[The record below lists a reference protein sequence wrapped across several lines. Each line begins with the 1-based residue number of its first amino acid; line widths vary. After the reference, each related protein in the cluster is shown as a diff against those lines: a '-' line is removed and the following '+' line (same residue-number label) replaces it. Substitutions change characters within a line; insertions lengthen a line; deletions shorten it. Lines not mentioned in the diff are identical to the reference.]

1 MLLLNQPVKV
11 DEQLANALLLIAP
24 RSDLV
29 DMIRVSPKIHQ
40 TLQHVLKSSIA
51 SITTLVPLPASIII
65 PAVGNRRYPK
75 QNNWSPYLTPRK
87 LINASSLVN
96 GPDTTPLDVNLLAA
110 ATLE

>member
-51 SITTLVPLPASIII
+51 SITNPRLSYYLLILLSNKMWSHLPH
-65 PAVGNRRYPK
+65 
-75 QNNWSPYLTPRK
+75 
-87 LINASSLVN
+87 
-96 GPDTTPLDVNLLAA
+96 
-110 ATLE
+110 